1 MLFLLVKE
9 MAIFCNRKQWT
20 FVLLSGD
27 MSTSFID
34 AWDYEMTEQ
43 HGPIKEQH
51 GPYHREQPKRSIGN
65 YDLDSRI
72 DGGGMGEVYLAYQRT
87 AFRRR
92 VALKVIRPDL
102 VHDPIAR
109 QRFLREAEVNSKLLH
124 EHIPA
129 LIEFNEEQGQLYFV
143 MPYIAGG
150 TLAQRLQAGPLSLL
164 ETYKL
169 FTALLSAVAY
179 IHRHGVVHRDL
190 KPSNILL
197 DKEMEAGQ
205 IYVRLIDF
213 GIASDVGHVAD
224 PRLTQAGTEMGTVI
238 YMAPERLSGISAPSN
253 DIFSLGIILYQ
264 MLTGHLP
271 SLDRHIALPQ
281 PLEYVINRCVAPR
294 LEDRFA
300 SAEEVL
306 KAFEY
311 AYQYLSA
318 PQPTPVAVSGA
329 KSASTAG
336 GQTQR
341 PGALSELA
349 VFQQSGHIP
358 LSSPEPD
365 YDGFASDDYAS
376 PTDNINV
383 AAASPRRTTGDA
395 PTGPDAP
402 RRRRG
407 RSPLFAIVSGF
418 AILVLLA
425 MAGVLFF
432 QFQPIRLVS
441 ADISFGPR
449 AQVVQR
455 VFQEKA
461 SLAQAH
467 IDAATATIP
476 LRSLSNSESG
486 SQTGQTTGQVCLIP
500 PVIDCHQVV
509 AQSDIDTLTAQL
521 QQTLDEKITQ
531 SLQQQLAATQGTQ
544 IGSIGFT
551 PASATA
557 NPPVGTASK
566 TVTVTINGQQGKLD
580 YYLNSDAQTLARM
593 LLNQALQGLGAN
605 YQFTQ
610 GSVQVGTAVVEGVNS
625 SNNILL
631 AVAAGGVAEYQFPPA
646 QLQHIA
652 SSIEGMSQAHAL
664 SFIKQQPG
672 VDLHTITF
680 HISSGSTLP
689 TITKNIKIITVAP
702 STLPSFALPTI
713 TPTATSAST

>member
-1 MLFLLVKE
+1 
-9 MAIFCNRKQWT
+9 
-20 FVLLSGD
+20 
-27 MSTSFID
+27 
-34 AWDYEMTEQ
+34 MTEQ

-51 GPYHREQPKRSIGN
+51 GPYYREQPKRSIGN

-72 DGGGMGEVYLAYQRT
+72 DAGGMGEVYLAYQRT

-92 VALKVIRPDL
+92 VALKAIRPDL

-150 TLAQRLQAGPLSLL
+150 TLAQRLQSGPLSLL
-164 ETYKL
+164 ETYQL

-213 GIASDVGHVAD
+213 GIASNMGHATD

-271 SLDRHIALPQ
+271 SVDRHIALPQ

-318 PQPTPVAVSGA
+318 PQPAPVAVSGA
-329 KSASTAG
+329 NSAFTTG
-336 GQTQR
+336 GQAQL

-349 VFQQSGHIP
+349 VFQQSGQIP

-365 YDGFASDDYAS
+365 YDGFASGDYAS

-383 AAASPRRTTGDA
+383 AAAPPRRITGDA
-395 PTGPDAP
+395 PTGPGAPRP
-402 RRRRG
+402 RRRRN
-407 RSPLFAIVSGF
+407 PVFAIVSGF

-425 MAGVLFF
+425 MAGRPVLSIPDRQAGIRRC
-432 QFQPIRLVS
+432 QFQPAGAGCAKSVPGES
-441 ADISFGPR
+441 QPR
-449 AQVVQR
+449 ADPHRRRYGYHPAALPEQQR
-455 VFQEKA
+455 KRFPDRANDGPGVLDPA
-461 SLAQAH
+461 AH
-467 IDAATATIP
+467 RLPPGRRAIGCRYADDA
-476 LRSLSNSESG
+476 G
-486 SQTGQTTGQVCLIP
+486 
-500 PVIDCHQVV
+500 
-509 AQSDIDTLTAQL
+509 
-521 QQTLDEKITQ
+521 
-531 SLQQQLAATQGTQ
+531 
-544 IGSIGFT
+544 
-551 PASATA
+551 
-557 NPPVGTASK
+557 
-566 TVTVTINGQQGKLD
+566 
-580 YYLNSDAQTLARM
+580 
-593 LLNQALQGLGAN
+593 
-605 YQFTQ
+605 
-610 GSVQVGTAVVEGVNS
+610 
-625 SNNILL
+625 
-631 AVAAGGVAEYQFPPA
+631 AAGAG
-646 QLQHIA
+646 
-652 SSIEGMSQAHAL
+652 
-664 SFIKQQPG
+664 
-672 VDLHTITF
+672 
-680 HISSGSTLP
+680 
-689 TITKNIKIITVAP
+689 
-702 STLPSFALPTI
+702 
-713 TPTATSAST
+713 